1 VDAKSNRYLLSIFPK
16 KDYFGLAFA
25 DLTTGECSAFEC
37 QGEEALKSELLR
49 LNPAEIVVHREHYEN
64 PDFRAL
70 IIQLSEAPIS
80 PVDLYEEAGALLK
93 ETFHVQSL
101 DAFGIS
107 GWPFAV
113 QAAAVLMRY
122 LLDTQKNE
130 LKHFDKITAFHR
142 DQWMP
147 LDEATLRNLELAHT
161 FHGQQGPGTLL
172 HVLDKTE
179 TSMGARLLKKWL
191 LHPLVNGLEIEL
203 RQVAVENLVKEN
215 ELRHHLRDQ
224 LKGLGDL
231 ERLLGRLS
239 TGLGSARD
247 LLGLGRSLSRIPEV
261 QALLSKAQARG
272 LLQRQEQM
280 KALPDMVDHIER
292 AILEEAPLKLTE
304 GGLIRP
310 GYHAELDELQ
320 GLMKDARSALKE
332 IEQQEIQATG
342 ISSLKVRYNRVFG
355 YYLEISKSNLDKVP
369 DHYIRKQTLVNAERF
384 ITPEL
389 KEYED
394 KVLTAQERSVAL
406 EQELFLALRD
416 EALSHLKN
424 IKRNAQLLAELD
436 VLLSFAEVAVHHQ
449 YVRPKLTDRPELMIQ
464 DGRHPVVESLTIER
478 NFVPN
483 DTQLMRDGNELVLL
497 TGPNMSG
504 KSTYLRQ
511 VALLVLLAQVG
522 SFVPAKA
529 MRTQVFDRIFTRVG
543 ASDNLAK
550 GQSTFMVEMQES
562 AHILNHATPKSLIIL
577 DEIGRGTSTYDGMSL
592 AWAIFEYLH
601 EEVRAFSLFATHY
614 HELIPLA
621 DRLKRAK
628 NNCVDVQETP
638 KGVLFLHKI
647 KEGGMD
653 QSYGIE
659 VAKLAGLPAAVVD
672 RAVDILHDL
681 EQQSHPH
688 LRSVSENQ
696 LDLFRSSYA
705 RERQQ
710 IPFSHPALDRLKKMN
725 INQLTPLEALNTL
738 NELKLLDL

>member
-1 VDAKSNRYLLSIFPK
+1 
-16 KDYFGLAFA
+16 
-25 DLTTGECSAFEC
+25 
-37 QGEEALKSELLR
+37 
-49 LNPAEIVVHREHYEN
+49 
-64 PDFRAL
+64 
-70 IIQLSEAPIS
+70 
-80 PVDLYEEAGALLK
+80 
-93 ETFHVQSL
+93 
-101 DAFGIS
+101 
-107 GWPFAV
+107 
-113 QAAAVLMRY
+113 
-122 LLDTQKNE
+122 
-130 LKHFDKITAFHR
+130 
-142 DQWMP
+142 
-147 LDEATLRNLELAHT
+147 
-161 FHGQQGPGTLL
+161 
-172 HVLDKTE
+172 
-179 TSMGARLLKKWL
+179 
-191 LHPLVNGLEIEL
+191 
-203 RQVAVENLVKEN
+203 
-215 ELRHHLRDQ
+215 
-224 LKGLGDL
+224 
-231 ERLLGRLS
+231 
-239 TGLGSARD
+239 
-247 LLGLGRSLSRIPEV
+247 
-261 QALLSKAQARG
+261 
-272 LLQRQEQM
+272 
-280 KALPDMVDHIER
+280 
-292 AILEEAPLKLTE
+292 
-304 GGLIRP
+304 
-310 GYHAELDELQ
+310 
-320 GLMKDARSALKE
+320 
-332 IEQQEIQATG
+332 
-342 ISSLKVRYNRVFG
+342 
-355 YYLEISKSNLDKVP
+355 LDKVP

-394 KVLTAQERSVAL
+394 KVLTAEERSIAL
-406 EQELFLALRD
+406 EQELFQALKD
-416 EALSHLKN
+416 EALSQLKN

-436 VLLSFAEVAVHHQ
+436 VLLSFAEVAVHQQ

-562 AHILNHATPKSLIIL
+562 AHILNHATSRSLIIL

-638 KGVLFLHKI
+638 QGVLFLHKI

-659 VAKLAGLPAAVVD
+659 VAKLAGLPVAVVD

-688 LRSVSENQ
+688 LKSVSENQ

-705 RERQQ
+705 RERGAA
-710 IPFSHPALDRLKKMN
+710 PFSHPALDRLKKMN